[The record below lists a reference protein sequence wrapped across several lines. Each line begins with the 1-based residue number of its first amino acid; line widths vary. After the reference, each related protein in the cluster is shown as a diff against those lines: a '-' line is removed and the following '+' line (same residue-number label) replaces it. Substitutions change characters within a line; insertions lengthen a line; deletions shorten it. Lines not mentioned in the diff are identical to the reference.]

1 MMQLL
6 RQQAVQRLFIQD
18 KNINIMDNKK
28 IKELE
33 DEIARLKKIINAMQ
47 KHMQQLHS
55 KVVVTGES
63 VRKAHSDISRIQ
75 SRR

>member
-1 MMQLL
+1 
-6 RQQAVQRLFIQD
+6 
-18 KNINIMDNKK
+18 MDTDKK

-33 DEIARLKKIINAMQ
+33 DEVTRLKKIINGMQ
-47 KHMQQLHS
+47 QQMKQLHS